1 MKNSKNFNDL
11 LSNVK
16 ELNKK
21 FLLMLLCISIYTC
34 EEPISLD
41 LNTSEPKLVIEASI
55 NWIKGTPG
63 NEQEIKLSLTAPYYD
78 LETPPA
84 NNAIVTVFD
93 SNNNQYNFI
102 EDGSTGVYKNN
113 SFTPVLEEEY
123 SLIINYDGEIY
134 SATETL
140 KSVVPIDYVEQKN
153 DGGFSGDETELK
165 AYYTD
170 PANIENFYF
179 FEFRNNFTAIPTLE
193 VYKDEFTDGNQIF
206 GFYTEED
213 LTAGHEVTIRNY
225 GISKA
230 FYEYMFILLQ
240 QNSEEGG
247 GPFETTPATVR
258 GNCINETNSENFPL
272 GYFRLSE
279 VDEIIYIV
287 E

>member
-16 ELNKK
+16 EVNKK

>member
-1 MKNSKNFNDL
+1 MKKLILIVLSITMYSCEDPIDL
-11 LSNVK
+11 N
-16 ELNKK
+16 
-21 FLLMLLCISIYTC
+21 
-34 EEPISLD
+34 

-55 NWIKGTPG
+55 NSVKGTSG
-63 NEQEIKLSLTAPYYD
+63 NEQEIKLSLSAPYYD

-84 NNAIVTVFD
+84 NNALVSVFD
-93 SNNNQYNFI
+93 SNNNEYIFTEN
-102 EDGSTGVYKNN
+102 GTTGIYVNN
-113 SFTPVLEEEY
+113 TFLPILNGAYTLN
-123 SLIINYDGEIY
+123 INYNGETY
-134 SATETL
+134 SASETL
-140 KSVVPIDYVEQKN
+140 KSVASIDSVEQKN

-170 PANIENFYF
+170 PVNIENYYF
-179 FEFRNNFTAIPTLE
+179 FEFRNNFTTLPTLE

-213 LTAGHEVTIRNY
+213 LTTGHEVTIRNH
-225 GISKA
+225 GVSKA
-230 FYEYMFILLQ
+230 FYEYMYILLQ

-258 GNCINETNSENFPL
+258 GNCINVTNPDDFPF

-279 VDEIIYIV
+279 VDEIKYIV

>member
-1 MKNSKNFNDL
+1 MKKL
-11 LSNVK
+11 L
-16 ELNKK
+16 LI
-21 FLLMLLCISIYTC
+21 LISIIIYSC
-34 EEPISLD
+34 EDPISLD

-55 NWIKGTPG
+55 NWIKGTSG
-63 NEQEIKLSLTAPYYD
+63 NEQEIKLSLSAPYYD

-84 NNAIVTVFD
+84 NNATVSIFD
-93 SNNNQYNFI
+93 SNDNEYIFL
-102 EDGSTGVYKNN
+102 EDGSTGVYKNDG
-113 SFTPVLEEEY
+113 FIPQLDEEY
-123 SLIINYDGEIY
+123 SLVINYDGEIFL
-134 SATETL
+134 ATETL
-140 KSVVPIDYVEQKN
+140 KSVVQIDYVEQKN
-153 DGGFSGDETELK
+153 DGGFSGEETELK

-170 PANIENFYF
+170 PANIENYYF

-213 LTAGHEVTIRNY
+213 LTTGHEVTIRNY
-225 GISKA
+225 GVSEA
-230 FYEYMFILLQ
+230 FYEYMFVLLQ

-258 GNCINETNSENFPL
+258 GNCINETNPENFPF

>member
-16 ELNKK
+16 EVNKK

-34 EEPISLD
+34 EEPIILD

>member
-84 NNAIVTVFD
+84 NNAIVTIFD

>member
-16 ELNKK
+16 EVNKK

-93 SNNNQYNFI
+93 SDNNQYNFI

-153 DGGFSGDETELK
+153 DGGFSGEETELK

>member
-16 ELNKK
+16 EVNKK

-93 SNNNQYNFI
+93 SDNNQYNFI

>member
-16 ELNKK
+16 EVNKK
-21 FLLMLLCISIYTC
+21 FLLMLLCISNYTC

-84 NNAIVTVFD
+84 NNAIVTIFD

-153 DGGFSGDETELK
+153 DGGFSGEETELK

>member
-11 LSNVK
+11 LSNIK
-16 ELNKK
+16 EVSNK

-113 SFTPVLEEEY
+113 SFTPVIEEEY

-247 GPFETTPATVR
+247 GLFETTPATVR